1 MGGFGE
7 WVWMCVGVCLRVN
20 AVETFVKC
28 ISWTFSPNCYGFLS
42 EAIMNQN
49 VKGAFLSRYVGLS
62 LSLCL
67 SVCLCLSVSLSFCLP
82 VCLSLFLPLYCL

>member
-28 ISWTFSPNCYGFLS
+28 ISWTFSPNYYGF
-42 EAIMNQN
+42 
-49 VKGAFLSRYVGLS
+49 
-62 LSLCL
+62 CL
-67 SVCLCLSVSLSFCLP
+67 KQ
-82 VCLSLFLPLYCL
+82 